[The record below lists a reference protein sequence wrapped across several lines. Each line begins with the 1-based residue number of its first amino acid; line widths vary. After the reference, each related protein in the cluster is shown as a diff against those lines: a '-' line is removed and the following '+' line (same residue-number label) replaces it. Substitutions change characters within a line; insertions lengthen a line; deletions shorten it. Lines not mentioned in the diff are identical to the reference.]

1 MREKRQSFV
10 HGAAILAIAGI
21 VVKVIGACYK
31 IPLGSLLGPV
41 GMADFSIA
49 YNIYAL
55 LFVLSTA
62 GVPAAVSKMVSE
74 AYASGDSGGI
84 YKIYKVSYLTFAF
97 VGFLGFAFMFVGAEQ
112 LALFMGSA
120 DAAASIK
127 AISPAVLFVSM
138 SAINRGYFQGR
149 SNMYPTAISE
159 VIEALG
165 KLVIGLAAAWYL
177 KKTGEGEGTVSV
189 GAVFGVTAGAFLSA
203 LHFAFCRD
211 DLRTLK
217 AGSRKSGRHIL
228 KELMLLAIPITMG
241 AAVISLTNVIDSAL
255 VMNLLQ
261 GNGFSEYRAKWLY
274 GAYTYASTVF
284 NLPSA
289 IITTLAVSLIPALSA
304 AFARHEH
311 IRADKT
317 INAGLR
323 ITAMI
328 AVPAACGLGALAYGV
343 LDLLYGASVDA
354 ECIKA
359 SSKMLLCLAVAI
371 PPLALVTVTNAV
383 HQSLGRA
390 HIPVISMLAGATVK
404 IVSNLVLVAKPD
416 INIYGAPVST
426 VLCYITIAVL
436 NIAAFKKYPFVE
448 ISITKIFGKPALM
461 GGAAFIAAR
470 LFENLTKSTFAPHI
484 CTVLSVFVGVFV
496 CAACAFFVGAVG
508 EEEKKLILGDKK
520 IFKFLNND

>member
-1 MREKRQSFV
+1 MKEKRQSFV

-21 VVKVIGACYK
+21 AVKVIGACYK
-31 IPLGSLLGPV
+31 IPLGGLLGPV

-62 GVPAAVSKMVSE
+62 GVPAAVSKMISE
-74 AYASGDSGGI
+74 AYASDESGEM
-84 YKIYKVSYLTFAF
+84 YKIYKVSYLTFVL

-112 LALFMGSA
+112 LARFMGSA

-159 VIEALG
+159 VVEALG
-165 KLVIGLAAAWYL
+165 KLVIGLAVAWYL
-177 KKTGEGEGTVSV
+177 KKIGMGEGAVSA
-189 GAVFGVTAGAFLSA
+189 GAVLGVTAGAFLSA

-211 DLRTLK
+211 DLRELK
-217 AGSRKSGRHIL
+217 APSRKRCLRIL

-261 GNGFSEYRAKWLY
+261 ENGFSEYRAKWLY
-274 GAYTYASTVF
+274 GAYTYASTMF

-289 IITTLAVSLIPALSA
+289 VITTLAVSIIPALSA
-304 AFARHEH
+304 AFARHEL

-317 INAGLR
+317 INSGLR

-328 AVPAACGLGALAYGV
+328 AVPAACGMGAIAYGV
-343 LDLLYGASVDA
+343 LDLLYGASVGA
-354 ECIKA
+354 ECIQV
-359 SSKMLLCLAVAI
+359 SSKMLTCLAVAI
-371 PPLALVTVTNAV
+371 PPLSLVTVTNAV

-390 HIPVISMLAGATVK
+390 HIPVVCMAVGAVVK
-404 IVSNLVLVAKPD
+404 IVSNLVLVSRPD
-416 INIYGAPVST
+416 INIYGAPIST
-426 VLCYITIAVL
+426 VLCYTTIAVL

-448 ISITKIFGKPALM
+448 ISITKIFGKPSLM
-461 GGAAFIAAR
+461 GGATFVAAR
-470 LFENLTKSTFAPHI
+470 LFQNLTKSTFSPHI
-484 CTVLSVFVGVFV
+484 STILSVFAGVFV
-496 CAACAFFVGAVG
+496 CVTCAFFVGAVG
-508 EEEKKLILGDKK
+508 EDEKKLILGDKK

>member
-1 MREKRQSFV
+1 MKEKRQSFV
-10 HGAAILAIAGI
+10 HGAAILAIGGI

-31 IPLGSLLGPV
+31 IPLGGLLGPV

-62 GVPAAVSKMVSE
+62 GVPAAVSKMISE
-74 AYASGDSGGI
+74 AYASGESGEM
-84 YKIYKVSYLTFAF
+84 YKIYKVSYLAFAL
-97 VGFLGFAFMFVGAEQ
+97 VGFLGFAVMFVGAEP
-112 LALFMGSA
+112 LARFMGSS
-120 DAAASIK
+120 DAAASIR

-165 KLVIGLAAAWYL
+165 KLVIGLTAAWYL
-177 KKTGEGEGTVSV
+177 KKRGMDDGAVSA

-217 AGSRKSGRHIL
+217 APSRKRRHIL
-228 KELMLLAIPITMG
+228 KELMLLAVPITMG

-261 GNGFSEYRAKWLY
+261 KNGFSEYRAKWLY

-289 IITTLAVSLIPALSA
+289 VITTLAVSLIPALSA
-304 AFARHEH
+304 AFARREL

-317 INAGLR
+317 INSGLR

-328 AVPAACGLGALAYGV
+328 AVPAACGMGALAYGV
-343 LDLLYGASVDA
+343 LNLLYGASVDV

-359 SSKMLLCLAVAI
+359 SSKMLICLAAAI
-371 PPLALVTVTNAV
+371 PPLSLVTVTNAV

-390 HIPVISMLAGATVK
+390 HIPVVSMLVGASVK
-404 IVSNLVLVAKPD
+404 IVSNFVLVSRSD

-436 NIAAFKKYPFVE
+436 NVAALKKYPFVE
-448 ISITKIFGKPALM
+448 ISITKIFGSPVLM
-461 GGAAFIAAR
+461 GAATFAAAR
-470 LFENLTKSTFAPHI
+470 WFENLTKGTFGPHI
-484 CTVLSVFVGVFV
+484 STILSVFVGVFV
-496 CAACAFFVGAVG
+496 CVTCAFLIGAVG
-508 EEEKKLILGDKK
+508 EEEGKLIFGDKK